1 MKISGFF
8 RGKNHDSTKKQQE
21 SKPLIPPLKDWY
33 PWLRKGLNWVI
44 IFTSALICLLMSP
57 TRFLGTELLGIAPN
71 WPLIWLVAWSVKRPT
86 IAGAFAGIIV
96 GLLQDALT
104 APHPSHAFSLAI
116 VGILTSRLQKQRFI
130 KEDFISIALI
140 VFIMVLIS
148 NTVFVVQLFFTNNS
162 CKPNCFQMIQDV
174 RIYYQRSTLSS
185 AILSSL
191 WAPVVYYPLN
201 HWWQKII
208 KLTRN

>member
-8 RGKNHDSTKKQQE
+8 SAKNLNSTKKYQQ
-21 SKPLIPPLKDWY
+21 SKPLIPPLKYWY
-33 PWLRKGLNWVI
+33 PWSRQGLNWVI
-44 IFTSALICLLMSP
+44 IFISVLLCLLMSP
-57 TRFLGTELLGIAPN
+57 TRFLGMELLGIAPN
-71 WPLIWLVAWSVKRPT
+71 WALIWLVAWSVKRPA
-86 IAGAFAGIIV
+86 ISGVFAGIIM

-104 APHPSHAFSLAI
+104 SPHPSHTVSLAI
-116 VGILTSRLQKQRFI
+116 VGILTSRLQKHRFI
-130 KEDFISIALI
+130 QEDFISIALI

-162 CKPNCFQMIQDV
+162 CKPNCFQMIEEIW
-174 RIYYQRSTLSS
+174 IYYQRSTLSS